1 MDLRDLPPTISV
13 AKAAALLG
21 ISRNAA
27 YQAIAAGQLPALRLG
42 RRLLVPTARLAA
54 MLGVDAPGGVRRD
67 VAVDAGARA

>member
-27 YQAIAAGQLPALRLG
+27 YQAIAAGELPALRLG
-42 RRLLVPTARLAA
+42 RRLLVPTARLGALLGLELQPGRAA
-54 MLGVDAPGGVRRD
+54 AAAGVVERSR
-67 VAVDAGARA
+67 